1 MNRLAGI
8 EAGRGIAA
16 IGVVLCHVALI
27 LTKTYDAHTFVGV
40 FEFGRVGV
48 DFFFVLS
55 GFIIAY
61 AHRKDLGCP
70 AQLRHYLMRR
80 FIRVMPTYW
89 IALALT
95 LTLGGY
101 ALSAFDMASA
111 ALLLP
116 SSHGS
121 PVIVAWT
128 LQYQL
133 VFYAAFAFLIVSKRV
148 GSAVFVVWL
157 VWIFASLWGQNSPW
171 VPQFLY
177 GPLNIEF
184 FLGMGAAY
192 WLRNCPVPAP
202 RSVFV
207 VGFGLL
213 CAVAIADRAENLD
226 SVNLCRIPY
235 GIAAAVIVVGLV
247 GSEQRGLIS
256 VPAIFRSLGAA
267 SYSIYLFHLPF
278 IIFVWACW
286 LAAGL
291 DKSMTPSTSFLPL
304 VIGGVGGGMLMSR
317 LVEFPLMRLL
327 RGGFSRSQLW
337 RQPRR
342 IRRSPEIKRW
352 TVCHDRRPAP

>member
-1 MNRLAGI
+1 MNRFAGI

-16 IGVVLCHVALI
+16 VGVVLCHVALI
-27 LTKTYDAHTFVGV
+27 LTKTYDAHSFVGV
-40 FEFGRVGV
+40 FQFGRVGV

-61 AHRKDLGCP
+61 AHYKDIGCP
-70 AQLRHYLMRR
+70 ARLRHYLMRR
-80 FIRVMPTYW
+80 FSRVMPTYW

-95 LTLGGY
+95 LMLGGC
-101 ALSAFDMASA
+101 AVSAFDITSA

-116 SSHGS
+116 SSQGS

-128 LQYQL
+128 LQYEW
-133 VFYAAFAFLIVSKRV
+133 VFYAAFAFLIVCKKV
-148 GSAVFVVWL
+148 GVSVLVLWL
-157 VWIFASLWGQNSPW
+157 VWIAVSLRGQNSPW

-192 WLRNCPVPAP
+192 WLRNCTVTAP
-202 RSVFV
+202 RAVLV
-207 VGFGLL
+207 LGFGLL
-213 CAVAIADRAENLD
+213 CAVAIADRSGNLD
-226 SVNLCRIPY
+226 SVDLCQIPY
-235 GIAAAVIVVGLV
+235 GIAAAVIVVGMV

-256 VPAIFRSLGAA
+256 VPTILRSLGAA

-278 IIFVWACW
+278 ITFVWAFW

-291 DKSMTPSTSFLPL
+291 DKSMTPSASFLPL

-342 IRRSPEIKRW
+342 IRRSPEIERW
-352 TVCHDRRPAP
+352 TTCHDRRPAP

>member
-128 LQYQL
+128 LQY
-133 VFYAAFAFLIVSKRV
+133 RV
-148 GSAVFVVWL
+148 GVLCGVCFSHRLQKGGKRRICCL
-157 VWIFASLWGQNSPW
+157 VG
-171 VPQFLY
+171 VD
-177 GPLNIEF
+177 
-184 FLGMGAAY
+184 
-192 WLRNCPVPAP
+192 LR
-202 RSVFV
+202 
-207 VGFGLL
+207 
-213 CAVAIADRAENLD
+213 
-226 SVNLCRIPY
+226 
-235 GIAAAVIVVGLV
+235 VIV
-247 GSEQRGLIS
+247 
-256 VPAIFRSLGAA
+256 GA
-267 SYSIYLFHLPF
+267 
-278 IIFVWACW
+278 
-286 LAAGL
+286 
-291 DKSMTPSTSFLPL
+291 K
-304 VIGGVGGGMLMSR
+304 
-317 LVEFPLMRLL
+317 
-327 RGGFSRSQLW
+327 
-337 RQPRR
+337 
-342 IRRSPEIKRW
+342 
-352 TVCHDRRPAP
+352 